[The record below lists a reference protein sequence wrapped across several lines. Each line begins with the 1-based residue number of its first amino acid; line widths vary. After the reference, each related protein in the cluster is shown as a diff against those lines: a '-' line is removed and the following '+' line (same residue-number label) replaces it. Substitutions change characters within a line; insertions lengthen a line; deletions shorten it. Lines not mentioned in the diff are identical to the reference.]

1 MLDKLQEPIIATFAM
16 VTWAIWKQ
24 RNNKLWNS
32 CNLPASD
39 TVYTAMNE
47 LYEWI
52 AVKSRRKPDDGKSP
66 NRTECVLWHPPPESF
81 VKCNIDA
88 AFPNG
93 ADVTGLE
100 MVLRDDSG
108 GFIGCRSS
116 VYYGK
121 LLVKEGE
128 AMVLVEAINWV
139 RNMGYQKV
147 VFELDS
153 KSVVDAV
160 GRTGE
165 DLSEF
170 ASIIAR
176 CKLLMTDKPEH
187 TVRFVRRIANELSHT
202 FS

>member
-1 MLDKLQEPIIATFAM
+1 MLDKLQEPIIATFSM

-39 TVYTAMNE
+39 TVYTAMND

-52 AVKSRRKPDDGKSP
+52 AVKSRRQPEDGKYP
-66 NRTECVLWHPPPESF
+66 TRTECVLWHPPPESF

-93 ADVTGLE
+93 ADVTGLG
-100 MVLRDDSG
+100 MVLRNDSG

-121 LLVKEGE
+121 LDVKEGE
-128 AMVLVEAINWV
+128 AMGLLEAISWGHT
-139 RNMGYQKV
+139 MGYQKV

-160 GRTGE
+160 GRT
-165 DLSEF
+165 
-170 ASIIAR
+170 
-176 CKLLMTDKPEH
+176 
-187 TVRFVRRIANELSHT
+187 
-202 FS
+202 